1 MKFVYACAMASMAG
15 YTANAS
21 SNCLLASLG
30 APDLCVIVDT
40 FSSGLLKEQA
50 FFKEM
55 LLNMQKDSA
64 NKNTDCMKGY
74 DQFLTLWN
82 ELIVYVENDSE
93 YYKGLSEK
101 GQATGNDVG
110 FAMQKFEKYVD
121 ITTSATSVFN
131 ECDIDYYMQA
141 LSKAISN
148 VAGFS
153 NQLVN
158 TYWRSLE
165 TGPLAEM
172 ETELNKFTSGSGTMD
187 TAKMAQL
194 FGGFIQDSLM
204 AEIPD
209 TSSAG
214 YYQDVGQLM

>member
-1 MKFVYACAMASMAG
+1 
-15 YTANAS
+15 
-21 SNCLLASLG
+21 
-30 APDLCVIVDT
+30 
-40 FSSGLLKEQA
+40 
-50 FFKEM
+50 M

-64 NKNTDCMKGY
+64 NENTDCMEGY
-74 DQFLTLWN
+74 DQFLVLWN
-82 ELIVYVENDSE
+82 ELIVYVENDTE

-110 FAMQKFEKYVD
+110 FAMQKFEKYID
-121 ITTSATSVFN
+121 IATSATNVFN

-165 TGPLAEM
+165 TGPLGEM
-172 ETELNKFTSGSGTMD
+172 
-187 TAKMAQL
+187 
-194 FGGFIQDSLM
+194 
-204 AEIPD
+204 
-209 TSSAG
+209 
-214 YYQDVGQLM
+214 